1 MSRSRRNPN
10 KKVKAGYVAS
20 VSKPMTPKETDKIK
34 DFTGDWVH
42 YFDND
47 NNNFPNDLAK
57 RSKRCAV
64 HNAIIETKVVFTCG
78 DGITFTRDGE
88 AVDLDREPRLKEY
101 VSSVN
106 AKGESIDEIYTK
118 AARDLIT
125 GGAFALQPVRNGDFF
140 GFYHQDWTEVRSQ
153 KENKDHKVEN
163 YYISPDW
170 DTINKSENT
179 EAEEIL
185 EMLPA
190 FEKGSREPNSIL
202 YVKEYTPEHRY
213 YGLPDYVGA
222 LNWIDISYRIPKF
235 NLDRFDNGFMPS
247 AVVDLFGDAPEG
259 MTAEQYIKD
268 VVVPKFTGEGNNSK
282 ILFQML
288 DDETQKTNVQL
299 FDNVKDG
306 DFTVLQELAD
316 QNIISAHRWHPA
328 LSGIKSAGQLGNNQE
343 IRNAFEIVKNTV
355 IRGYQ
360 IKLNKAFDMMLEE
373 AGFGDIKVSVHTKS
387 PVSFIGDIDIN
398 SVLTTNEKREM
409 LGLPPLEENE
419 QTEQQEQENEE

>member
-1 MSRSRRNPN
+1 
-10 KKVKAGYVAS
+10 
-20 VSKPMTPKETDKIK
+20 
-34 DFTGDWVH
+34 
-42 YFDND
+42 
-47 NNNFPNDLAK
+47 
-57 RSKRCAV
+57 
-64 HNAIIETKVVFTCG
+64 
-78 DGITFTRDGE
+78 
-88 AVDLDREPRLKEY
+88 
-101 VSSVN
+101 
-106 AKGESIDEIYTK
+106 
-118 AARDLIT
+118 
-125 GGAFALQPVRNGDFF
+125 
-140 GFYHQDWTEVRSQ
+140 
-153 KENKDHKVEN
+153 
-163 YYISPDW
+163 
-170 DTINKSENT
+170 
-179 EAEEIL
+179 
-185 EMLPA
+185 MLPA

-360 IKLNKAFDMMLEE
+360 MKLNKAFDMMLEE